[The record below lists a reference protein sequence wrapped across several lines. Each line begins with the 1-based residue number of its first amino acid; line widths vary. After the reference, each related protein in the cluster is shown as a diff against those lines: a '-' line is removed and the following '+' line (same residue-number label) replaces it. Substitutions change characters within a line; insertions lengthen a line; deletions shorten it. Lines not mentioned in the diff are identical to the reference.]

1 MLEVVV
7 LVLSILLFVTFAII
21 GHFWR
26 TVDSLN
32 SKINELKSE
41 VKKVEEV
48 TNIEVGDK
56 ALIPDFGLTN
66 KQDNENFTVDY
77 EVEILEVSTDQVKVK
92 ALSYTSLD
100 NFAKDPQNRQSI
112 INFLQ
117 ATWVSKRD
125 IQLIVDDQMRREK
138 KLNQLGI

>member
-26 TVDSLN
+26 TVDNLN
-32 SKINELKSE
+32 SKISELKSE

>member
-32 SKINELKSE
+32 SKISELKSE

-117 ATWVSKRD
+117 ATWISKRD